1 MTYIIAIAIIF
12 VIILIVGHNE
22 NIKKKEK
29 ARLLQEKILE
39 QQRIER
45 ERIERE
51 KVEEQERLERLKQ
64 LEEIEKQKVQ
74 EEIEIVRNKIDFAF
88 SLKEISE
95 SHRYFLQNKLNS
107 EWWTQYD
114 FDKMI
119 ENCKN
124 VLRHEN
130 SLISKYGND
139 IAQKLVNQEYWI
151 GMTQQQLID
160 SKGEPDKIEKEVLKT
175 KTKETFIYGNKSS
188 GDYFV
193 FENNIV
199 TKFVDR

>member
-12 VIILIVGHNE
+12 VLMLIVGHNE

-29 ARLLQEKILE
+29 ARLLQERILE
-39 QQRIER
+39 QQRIEQDR
-45 ERIERE
+45 IEKEKIQEQERIERM
-51 KVEEQERLERLKQ
+51 KQ
-64 LEEIEKQKVQ
+64 LEEIEKQKTQ
-74 EEIEIVRNKIDFAF
+74 EEIEAIRNKIDFAF

-95 SHRYFLQNKLNS
+95 THRNFLLNKLNS

-119 ENCKN
+119 DNCKN
-124 VLRHEN
+124 LLRHEN
-130 SLISKYGND
+130 SLISKYGHD
-139 IAQKLVNQEYWI
+139 VAQKLINQEYWI

-160 SKGEPDKIEKEVLKT
+160 SKGNPDKIEKEVLKT
-175 KTKETFIYGNKSS
+175 KTKKIFIYGNKSS